1 MIPVRRTALVIVLGA
16 LLAFTAAVPVSAALL
31 WSLVASPLAAAT
43 GTPTTFNLTAANLL
57 LGGIEC
63 VIVNVPANFT
73 VTGTSVTGST
83 AGDSW
88 VASRNGNRVRVW
100 TTSGGDRLGL
110 LDNVRFTITATAMSG
125 GSLAWNSN
133 AYADDDCDGSGS
145 LIGVPPIVVVTGPAV
160 TPPPAPTPPPTP
172 APTASPTPAP
182 TPRPPSPTPTPI
194 LPLPSSGPSRTPGP
208 TSAPDDA
215 TSTPSPTPGLAGSRS
230 PAPSGD
236 EPVEGSPGQ
245 SASPDPVALAAGTGG
260 GGGPPGGTLVEGR
273 PVEPRLA
280 FDARDLD
287 LGFGA
292 VGLIGGIEI
301 WAVPAATI
309 GVPGLLV
316 LLWAALQA
324 IGALAWVPAARRLRG
339 EDRPVRQRRS

>member
-1 MIPVRRTALVIVLGA
+1 MIPARRTALAIAVGA
-16 LLAFTAAVPVSAALL
+16 LLAFTAAAPVSAALL
-31 WSLVASPLAAAT
+31 WSLVASPLAVAI

-57 LGGIEC
+57 LGRIRC
-63 VIVNVPANFT
+63 VVVDVPTNF
-73 VTGTSVTGST
+73 VVAGVGAVDGPGS
-83 AGDSW
+83 SW
-88 VASRNGNRVRVW
+88 VGTRHGNRVTVRA
-100 TTSGGDRLGL
+100 TSGGDELGL
-110 LDNVRFTITATAMSG
+110 LESVDFAITATAMSG
-125 GSLAWNSN
+125 GSLAWNARS
-133 AYADDDCDGSGS
+133 YDDQDCDGGGT

-160 TPPPAPTPPPTP
+160 TPTPAPTPPPTP

-208 TSAPDDA
+208 TGAPDDA

-236 EPVEGSPGQ
+236 EPVEGSPGR
-245 SASPDPVALAAGTGG
+245 SASPDPVALAPGSAG

-273 PVEPRLA
+273 PAEPRLV

-339 EDRPVRQRRS
+339 EDRSVRQRRP